1 MSTESQSL
9 GTGVGRNWI
18 RWLVV
23 TLVLA
28 VIAFLASPNG
38 PLGGFWRPSA
48 DFPQPTDAQLPLF
61 ILLNV
66 VEVLAFG
73 FGISFLIF
81 GYPLMQTILPASKGL
96 TLAAHLCIAWLLF
109 SWWPHDSLH
118 VANGMNL
125 NGLLVIEYV
134 FHVTLMV
141 TGAILVYFFLALVRQ
156 RAVKSPVS

>member
-1 MSTESQSL
+1 MSTASQSL
-9 GTGVGRNWI
+9 GNGARRNWI
-18 RWLVV
+18 KWLVV

-61 ILLNV
+61 ILLNAA
-66 VEVLAFG
+66 EALAFG

-81 GYPLMQTILPASKGL
+81 GYPLMQTLLPASKRL

-125 NGLLVIEYV
+125 NGLLAIEYG

-141 TGAILVYFFLALVRQ
+141 AGAILAYFLLAVARQ
-156 RAVKSPVS
+156 RVVKSA

>member
-1 MSTESQSL
+1 MTTESQS
-9 GTGVGRNWI
+9 VGKGAAGSWI
-18 RWLVV
+18 KWTVV
-23 TLVLA
+23 TVVLA

-66 VEVLAFG
+66 TEALSFG
-73 FGISFLIF
+73 FGIAFLIF
-81 GYPLMQTILPASKGL
+81 GYPLIQAFLPVSKGL
-96 TLAAHLCIAWLLF
+96 TLAAHLSIAWLLF

-118 VANGMNL
+118 VANGINMS
-125 NGLLVIEYV
+125 GLLIIEYV

-141 TGAILVYFFLALVRQ
+141 AGAILVYFFSAMVRQ
-156 RAVKSPVS
+156 RALQSP

>member
-1 MSTESQSL
+1 MSTETQSL
-9 GTGVGRNWI
+9 SQGARQNWI
-18 RWLVV
+18 KWLVL
-23 TLVLA
+23 TLALA

-66 VEVLAFG
+66 AESLAFG

-96 TLAAHLCIAWLLF
+96 TLAAYLSIAWLLL

-118 VANGMNL
+118 VANGLNM

-141 TGAILVYFFLALVRQ
+141 AGAILVYYFLALVRQ
-156 RAVKSPVS
+156 RAVQSP

>member
-9 GTGVGRNWI
+9 SEGARRNWI
-18 RWLVV
+18 KWLVV

-28 VIAFLASPNG
+28 VIAFLASPNE

-48 DFPQPTDAQLPLF
+48 DFPQPTDAQLTLF

-66 VEVLAFG
+66 AEALAFG

-81 GYPLMQTILPASKGL
+81 GYPLTQTILPASTGL

-118 VANGMNL
+118 VANGL
-125 NGLLVIEYV
+125 NMDGLLVIE
-134 FHVTLMV
+134 
-141 TGAILVYFFLALVRQ
+141 
-156 RAVKSPVS
+156 

>member
-1 MSTESQSL
+1 MSTERQSL
-9 GTGVGRNWI
+9 STGASRNWI
-18 RWLVV
+18 KWSVI

-38 PLGGFWRPSA
+38 PLGGFWRPSP

-66 VEVLAFG
+66 SEALAFG
-73 FGISFLIF
+73 LGIAFLVL
-81 GYPLMQTILPASKGL
+81 GYPLMQTIAPASKRL
-96 TLAAHLCIAWLLF
+96 TFWAFLSIAWLLF

-118 VANGMNL
+118 VANGINL
-125 NGLLVIEYV
+125 NGLLMIEYI

-141 TGAILVYFFLALVRQ
+141 AGAILAYFFFALVRQ
-156 RAVKSPVS
+156 RAMQSP

>member
-1 MSTESQSL
+1 MPTESQSP
-9 GTGVGRNWI
+9 GNGARRNWI
-18 RWLVV
+18 KWLVV

-66 VEVLAFG
+66 TEALSFG
-73 FGISFLIF
+73 FGIAFLIF
-81 GYPLMQTILPASKGL
+81 GYPLIRAFLPVSKGL
-96 TLAAHLCIAWLLF
+96 TLAAHLSIAWLLF

-118 VANGMNL
+118 VANGINMS
-125 NGLLVIEYV
+125 GLLIIEYV
-134 FHVTLMV
+134 FHVTLMIA
-141 TGAILVYFFLALVRQ
+141 GAILVYFFSAMVRQ
-156 RAVKSPVS
+156 RALQSP

>member
-1 MSTESQSL
+1 MSTESQTLSREAN
-9 GTGVGRNWI
+9 RNWVK
-18 RWLVV
+18 WLVV

-28 VIAFLASPNG
+28 AIAFLASPNG

-48 DFPQPTDAQLPLF
+48 DFPKPTDAQLPLF
-61 ILLNV
+61 ILLNLA
-66 VEVLAFG
+66 EALAFG

-81 GYPLMQTILPASKGL
+81 GYPLMQTLLPASKGL
-96 TLAAHLCIAWLLF
+96 TLAAHLSIAWLLF

-125 NGLLVIEYV
+125 NGLLAIEYG
-134 FHVTLMV
+134 FHVTLMI

-156 RAVKSPVS
+156 RAAPSS

>member
-1 MSTESQSL
+1 MSTEGQRL
-9 GTGVGRNWI
+9 TKGTSRNWVK
-18 RWLVV
+18 WLVV

-38 PLGGFWRPSA
+38 PLGGFWRPAA

-66 VEVLAFG
+66 AEALAFG

-96 TLAAHLCIAWLLF
+96 MLAAHFSLAWLLF
-109 SWWPHDSLH
+109 NWWPHDSLH
-118 VANGMNL
+118 VANGLNL

-141 TGAILVYFFLALVRQ
+141 AGVILAYFLLALVRQ
-156 RAVKSPVS
+156 RAVQSQ

>member
-1 MSTESQSL
+1 MSTQSQSFSK
-9 GTGVGRNWI
+9 GARRNWI
-18 RWLVV
+18 KWLVV

-28 VIAFLASPNG
+28 VIAFLACPNG

-48 DFPQPTDAQLPLF
+48 DFPQPADAQLPLF
-61 ILLNV
+61 IILNV
-66 VEVLAFG
+66 AESLAFG

-81 GYPLMQTILPASKGL
+81 GYPLMQTILPASKEL
-96 TLAAHLCIAWLLF
+96 TLAAYLSIAWLLF

-118 VANGMNL
+118 VANGINL

-141 TGAILVYFFLALVRQ
+141 TGAILVYFFLAL
-156 RAVKSPVS
+156 AKSNYPRRT

>member
-1 MSTESQSL
+1 MSTAGQRVTNGANRE
-9 GTGVGRNWI
+9 WI
-18 RWLVV
+18 KWLVV

-28 VIAFLASPNG
+28 IIAFLASPNG

-66 VEVLAFG
+66 TEALSFG
-73 FGISFLIF
+73 FGIAFLIF
-81 GYPLMQTILPASKGL
+81 GYPLIRAFLPVSKGL
-96 TLAAHLCIAWLLF
+96 TLAAHLSIAWLLF

-118 VANGMNL
+118 VANGINMS
-125 NGLLVIEYV
+125 GLLIIEYV

-141 TGAILVYFFLALVRQ
+141 AGAILVYFFSAMVRQ
-156 RAVKSPVS
+156 RALQSP

>member
-1 MSTESQSL
+1 MSMQSQSL
-9 GTGVGRNWI
+9 SKGARRNWI
-18 RWLVV
+18 KWLVV

-61 ILLNV
+61 IILNAA
-66 VEVLAFG
+66 ESLAFG
-73 FGISFLIF
+73 FGIAFLIF
-81 GYPLMQTILPASKGL
+81 GYPLMQTILPASKEL
-96 TLAAHLCIAWLLF
+96 TLAAYLSIAWLLF

-118 VANGMNL
+118 VANGLNL

-141 TGAILVYFFLALVRQ
+141 TGAILVYFFLAL
-156 RAVKSPVS
+156 AKSNYPRRT